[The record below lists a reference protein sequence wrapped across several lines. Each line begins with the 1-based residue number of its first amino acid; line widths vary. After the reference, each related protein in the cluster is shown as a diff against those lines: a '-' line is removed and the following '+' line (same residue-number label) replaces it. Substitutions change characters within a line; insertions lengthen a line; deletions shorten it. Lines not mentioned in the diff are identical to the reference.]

1 MREPVQLPIRT
12 VANPPSAGRERSPGT
27 PAKLW
32 WGLLYA
38 VLILY
43 AVITFLPFIW
53 ALSTSFKTLQE
64 VSHRPT
70 ALIPD
75 QPTLEA
81 YRLIFSRTGLFLRWF
96 FNSAVVTV
104 TVMVLGL
111 LFNSM
116 AGYALARIPF
126 FGRNFWFWCVLA
138 SLMVPNQVLIVPKYL
153 IMRDLGGVNTYWGLF
168 LPSVVNATWIFMMR
182 QFFLNFP
189 RELEEAAELDGLSR
203 FRTFFRIVLPLAKP
217 ALAAQAMFLFIGA
230 WNEFMWPLVITSEQ
244 TMYTLPVGLTAFRSE
259 YYTFWNVVMAASML
273 FTLPSLILFIA
284 FRSYF
289 MEGITLGGIKE

>member
-1 MREPVQLPIRT
+1 MPTAT
-12 VANPPSAGRERSPGT
+12 VTSNPPPAGAERASGAPAK
-27 PAKLW
+27 AKLW

-38 VLILY
+38 VLIVY
-43 AVITFLPFIW
+43 AVVTFLPFLW
-53 ALSTSFKTLQE
+53 AVSTSFKTLQE

-81 YRLIFSRTGLFLRWF
+81 YRLIFSRSGLFLRWF
-96 FNSAVVTV
+96 FNSVVVAVGVVT
-104 TVMVLGL
+104 LGL

-126 FGRNFWFWCVLA
+126 FGRRFWFWFVLV
-138 SLMVPNQVLIVPKYL
+138 SLMIPSQVLIVPKYL
-153 IMRDLGGVNTYWGLF
+153 IMRDLGGLNTHWGLIV
-168 LPSVVNATWIFMMR
+168 PSAVNATWVFMMR

-189 RELEEAAELDGLSR
+189 RELEEAAALEGLNR
-203 FRTFFRIVLPLAKP
+203 FQTFFRVVLPLAKP

-244 TMYTLPVGLTAFRSE
+244 SMYTLPVGLTAFRSE
-259 YYTFWNVVMAASML
+259 YYTFWNVVMAASMV

-284 FRSYF
+284 FRRYF
-289 MEGITLGGIKE
+289 MEGITLGAVTE

>member
-1 MREPVQLPIRT
+1 MPIRT
-12 VANPPSAGRERSPGT
+12 VKNPPSAGRKERSGS
-27 PAKLW
+27 PARLW

-43 AVITFLPFIW
+43 AVITFLPFVW
-53 ALSTSFKTLQE
+53 AVSTSLKTLQE

-81 YRLIFSRTGLFLRWF
+81 YRLIFSRTDLFLRWF
-96 FNSAVVTV
+96 FNSAVVTA
-104 TVMVLGL
+104 TVVILGL

-126 FGRNFWFWCVLA
+126 FGQRFWFWFVLA
-138 SLMVPNQVLIVPKYL
+138 SLMVPGQVLIVPKYL
-153 IMRDLGGVNTYWGLF
+153 IIRDLGGVNTYWGLF
-168 LPSVVNATWIFMMR
+168 LPSLVNATWVFMMR

-189 RELEEAAELDGLSR
+189 RELEEAAELDGLNR
-203 FRTFFRIVLPLAKP
+203 LQTFFRIVLPLAKP
-217 ALAAQAMFLFIGA
+217 ALAAQAMFLFIGS
-230 WNEFMWPLVITSEQ
+230 WNEFMWPLVIATEQ

-273 FTLPSLILFIA
+273 FTLPSLILFIS
-284 FRSYF
+284 FRRYF
-289 MEGITLGGIKE
+289 MEGITLGGLKE